1 MFIKNGNIP
10 KLATIPEEQG
20 KATGFKD
27 SLATYVYSHV
37 FGSCFMWENVLAGRG
52 NLQVSKKINQ

>member
-20 KATGFKD
+20 KETGFKD
-27 SLATYVYSHV
+27 SLATYVLYTRTSLVHV
-37 FGSCFMWENVLAGRG
+37 LCGKMF
-52 NLQVSKKINQ
+52 